1 MGAKANLQRQC
12 PCIIFW
18 ISWPNLMPN
27 QGHSFLHAMH
37 ITAEQMRQHGSN
49 KQEKNQTGNQIQ
61 NSL

>member
-1 MGAKANLQRQC
+1 
-12 PCIIFW
+12 
-18 ISWPNLMPN
+18 MPN